1 MPTKRTRTAALARL
15 LNEARRPIYVLDG
28 EQTIVFCN
36 EACLDWLGRSIDEML
51 GRRCVYHSSPD
62 VTGPDAVAAAL
73 CPPPAAFTGE
83 LTAGTVA
90 RGDAEASARRRARF
104 VPVGETPD
112 DLVALVVLVD
122 EQDLPET
129 EAIGDGLAATE
140 EPTAD
145 ELHDRIRRF
154 RREAASRYR
163 IDRLLGESPAMRRV
177 RAQVELAARC
187 RASVLVVGPPGSGRQ
202 HVAAAIHYGSDP
214 EHEGSLIPLA
224 CSALGADMIQ
234 STVRALAANPLG
246 DRAARSTL
254 VLNEVDRLP
263 AGGSRGV
270 GRRALG
276 PIVPSPAGGHGRAA
290 AGGIGPPRRISP
302 GPGRGARHA
311 ARSSCRRWPERRE
324 DLPLLAQMFLEE
336 ANARGGHQ
344 VGGFSPEAL
353 DRLDAYP
360 WPGNVDELA
369 QMVAEAHERAE
380 GPEIAVGDLP
390 KRIHLAADAAAHP
403 RPVEETIQLDTLLAE
418 IECELI
424 HRALAQAKGNK
435 AKAARLLGLTRPRLY
450 RRLVQLGLE
459 EE

>member
-1 MPTKRTRTAALARL
+1 

-104 VPVGETPD
+104 VHVGEAPD

-129 EAIGDGLAATE
+129 EAIGNGLAATE

-145 ELHDRIRRF
+145 ELHHRLRRF

-177 RAQVELAARC
+177 RAQVELATRC

-224 CSALGADMIQ
+224 CSALGADLIQ

-246 DRAARSTL
+246 DRAGRSTL
-254 VLNEVDRLP
+254 LLNEVDRLP
-263 AGGSRGV
+263 PEV
-270 GRRALG
+270 
-276 PIVPSPAGGHGRAA
+276 
-290 AGGIGPPRRISP
+290 
-302 GPGRGARHA
+302 HA
-311 ARSSCRRWPERRE
+311 ELADVLSARSFLPRLVATAEQPLEELVRRGEYRPDLAAVLGTLLVELPPLARRRE

-336 ANARGGHQ
+336 ANSRGGHQ

-369 QMVAEAHERAE
+369 QMVAQAYERAE

-403 RPVEETIQLDTLLAE
+403 RPIEETIQLDTLLAE